1 MYGDIT
7 YSLSFLFVLVK
18 QPKYIETITPKLGMP
33 ARIVLSPFIS
43 FSSMQPLMVQSQNY
57 GEIESFSEEI

>member
-18 QPKYIETITPKLGMP
+18 QPKYIETITPKLRKTLAKICTLAFYRLFFIRYLRDKGESNIIGYYYV
-33 ARIVLSPFIS
+33 IV
-43 FSSMQPLMVQSQNY
+43 
-57 GEIESFSEEI
+57 